1 MNMIQHYSIL
11 LKNLLYIFLSSI
23 LLSQESESVDDTLA
37 LDLDTIWEEAVW
49 EEIEDV
55 IDVYYEVEQ
64 ITAVAGVRGAEAEDE
79 ALHHLYYRKSMKGI
93 ALIDL
98 KKAYGKLYNKI
109 DTIKDPEEL
118 KRVNAY
124 LSYLRKKI
132 KKS

>member
-1 MNMIQHYSIL
+1 L
-11 LKNLLYIFLSSI
+11 TG
-23 LLSQESESVDDTLA
+23 QEVEEDTLS
-37 LDLDTIWEEAVW
+37 LDLDNLWDEVVW

-55 IDVYYEVEQ
+55 VDVYYEVEQ
-64 ITAVAGVRGAEAEDE
+64 ITPVAGVRGAEAEDE

-98 KKAYGKLYNKI
+98 QKAYGKLYNKLN
-109 DTIKDPEEL
+109 TIKDPEEL
-118 KRVNAY
+118 KRVNSY

>member
-1 MNMIQHYSIL
+1 MNMIRPHFIWLSYL
-11 LKNLLYIFLSSI
+11 LFSLSR
-23 LLSQESESVDDTLA
+23 LTGQEVEEDTLS
-37 LDLDTIWEEAVW
+37 LDLDNLWDEVVW

-55 IDVYYEVEQ
+55 VDVYYEVEQ
-64 ITAVAGVRGAEAEDE
+64 ITPVAGVRGAEAEDE

-98 KKAYGKLYNKI
+98 QKAYGKLYNKLN
-109 DTIKDPEEL
+109 TIKDPQEL
-118 KRVNAY
+118 KRVNSY